1 MNYYNDIQRVKPYYN
16 TMNSRYNDNF
26 PQALPLIRNNHFDH
40 SNVTVAPPIPSYY
53 KQNINSSNYYSH
65 LPNIMNITYS
75 SAENIAKKFSNNLK
89 NLQNIEDKITEQN
102 REFNLPKLNQIENDK
117 NYKNQLKESMQNK
130 IENGND
136 DEDIKE
142 KMSQMRQVAGRIPDY
157 KTEEQKRM
165 IQNKEMMSEEGINKF
180 NSNLVSALSDYSNNI
195 QKTIKTKNTNDA
207 NMYDMIKKGI
217 DSLKEDFSERID
229 KFNKESKRNM
239 EMMRKLMMNSQNP
252 RLKLL
257 SEHLFATSDIDQIIK
272 LREKNKKNAS
282 VIDTRRM
289 SVLMQQAADNARAEN
304 EKKKNE
310 ELKSMG
316 ITQNKDGKNGTKT
329 NKMGDNGEIVEKIPL
344 DLWEKRRKE
353 ALVMNQAIKEK
364 VAFYA
369 QSYFELQPLNRFRS
383 IVFLVMGARRM
394 LNIRYIMYK
403 EFKFDSVSYYI
414 NNFEDMDIIL
424 KKLVY
429 NTVKEPLLEILNDTE
444 LNINLT
450 YDNEDNHEVF
460 NLLQDYIERII
471 NGFNTKFFNG
481 VSGEM
486 LSYLAL
492 YVTNQSFIPKDF
504 FTTFELVRFRTTE
517 TGEFIELDDNNR
529 KMILIFYI
537 FIKIL
542 LRNIFLE
549 LIFNQADRKKL
560 TLNAKLNVK
569 MLVSVLYRSIIK
581 NLTKNCVTKTNLDDL
596 EEAEDMTAFLKLRY
610 TKREFHLH
618 RFLKKRYFLK
628 VSEVEDKPKRISKRA
643 REPISPRSSE
653 GEDDNEDVR
662 KIRETNRT
670 KNEKKRKKIE
680 KIQKEQN
687 DQRQSNEDEE
697 SSGSGSGSGSGDN
710 SQNGNESG
718 NGDNSNE
725 EENENDENEE
735 GENNE
740 EDEEAPD
747 VNQMNKNNNINK
759 KNKKTKNEKNE
770 ESDND
775 EENEGEDSEEE
786 DNKNKK
792 NNKNQNNKKQNI
804 NQKNNKKKKDDDED
818 NEDEQSENSDDDN
831 KNKKKRNVDNN
842 DSGRDI
848 EEDEGEEEE
857 EENQAKKKSKKKSKG
872 RAPPPKKKEETE
884 SSYEE
889 YEDSKTESMK
899 SKNKKKKNSKLQSK
913 ANSVS
918 SNSKMSKSKKN
929 IKKSPHDSS
938 DEIREINEEEEGSSN
953 EEDEKENNNEENE
966 EDEELE
972 IPDDNYKEERAKLMP
987 KRKVSTEKING
998 RVKTRLM
1005 GEEQKVKIAIRGRDP
1020 LKGKDTIKDF
1030 SKSDIDNMYFIIEN
1044 FQSYGDDLDSN
1055 EVDLLDKVLYT
1066 EKSLEIYYL
1075 YANEYSFDPGDMI
1088 SKFMDKLLEKI
1099 QINFS
1104 K

>member
-1 MNYYNDIQRVKPYYN
+1 
-16 TMNSRYNDNF
+16 
-26 PQALPLIRNNHFDH
+26 
-40 SNVTVAPPIPSYY
+40 
-53 KQNINSSNYYSH
+53 
-65 LPNIMNITYS
+65 
-75 SAENIAKKFSNNLK
+75 
-89 NLQNIEDKITEQN
+89 
-102 REFNLPKLNQIENDK
+102 
-117 NYKNQLKESMQNK
+117 
-130 IENGND
+130 
-136 DEDIKE
+136 
-142 KMSQMRQVAGRIPDY
+142 
-157 KTEEQKRM
+157 
-165 IQNKEMMSEEGINKF
+165 MMSEEGINKF
-180 NSNLVSALSDYSNNI
+180 NNNLVSALSDYSNNI
-195 QKTIKTKNTNDA
+195 QKTIRTKNTNDA

-289 SVLMQQAADNARAEN
+289 SVLMQQAADKARAEN
-304 EKKKNE
+304 DKKKNE
-310 ELKSMG
+310 ELLSMG
-316 ITQNKDGKNGTKT
+316 ITQNKDGNKGT
-329 NKMGDNGEIVEKIPL
+329 NSNQMGSNGEIVEKIPL

-353 ALVMNQAIKEK
+353 ALVMNKAIKEK

-450 YDNEDNHEVF
+450 YDNEDNHEVY

-471 NGFNTKFFNG
+471 KGFNTKFFNG

-569 MLVSVLYRSIIK
+569 MLVSVLYRSIIS

-628 VSEVEDKPKRISKRA
+628 VTEVEEKPKRISKRA
-643 REPISPRSSE
+643 REPISPRSSD

-662 KIRETNRT
+662 KVRETNRT
-670 KNEKKRKKIE
+670 KNEKK
-680 KIQKEQN
+680 
-687 DQRQSNEDEE
+687 
-697 SSGSGSGSGSGDN
+697 
-710 SQNGNESG
+710 
-718 NGDNSNE
+718 
-725 EENENDENEE
+725 
-735 GENNE
+735 
-740 EDEEAPD
+740 
-747 VNQMNKNNNINK
+747 
-759 KNKKTKNEKNE
+759 
-770 ESDND
+770 
-775 EENEGEDSEEE
+775 
-786 DNKNKK
+786 
-792 NNKNQNNKKQNI
+792 
-804 NQKNNKKKKDDDED
+804 
-818 NEDEQSENSDDDN
+818 
-831 KNKKKRNVDNN
+831 
-842 DSGRDI
+842 
-848 EEDEGEEEE
+848 
-857 EENQAKKKSKKKSKG
+857 
-872 RAPPPKKKEETE
+872 
-884 SSYEE
+884 
-889 YEDSKTESMK
+889 
-899 SKNKKKKNSKLQSK
+899 KKKN
-913 ANSVS
+913 
-918 SNSKMSKSKKN
+918 
-929 IKKSPHDSS
+929 
-938 DEIREINEEEEGSSN
+938 
-953 EEDEKENNNEENE
+953 
-966 EDEELE
+966 
-972 IPDDNYKEERAKLMP
+972 
-987 KRKVSTEKING
+987 
-998 RVKTRLM
+998 
-1005 GEEQKVKIAIRGRDP
+1005 
-1020 LKGKDTIKDF
+1020 
-1030 SKSDIDNMYFIIEN
+1030 
-1044 FQSYGDDLDSN
+1044 
-1055 EVDLLDKVLYT
+1055 
-1066 EKSLEIYYL
+1066 
-1075 YANEYSFDPGDMI
+1075 
-1088 SKFMDKLLEKI
+1088 
-1099 QINFS
+1099 
-1104 K
+1104 

>member
-16 TMNSRYNDNF
+16 TMNSRYNNNI

-364 VAFYA
+364 VAFYS

-680 KIQKEQN
+680 KIKKEQN
-687 DQRQSNEDEE
+687 DQRQSNENEE

-804 NQKNNKKKKDDDED
+804 NQKNNKKKKDDDDED

-848 EEDEGEEEE
+848 EEEEE

-938 DEIREINEEEEGSSN
+938 DEIREINEEEGSSN

-1066 EKSLEIYYL
+1066 EKNLETYYL
-1075 YANEYSFDPGDMI
+1075 YSNEYSFDPGDMI